1 MQLVDL
7 TNNDTNSRSFP
18 TIAKQ
23 LGTSKPKA
31 VERLEEELEALLC
44 KIYDGRF
51 IPCSSTGKQISPN
64 SMKTAIRKHLAE
76 TGKNQT
82 TFVKEINVNSN
93 SFGKFMNMAYK
104 DQWSAVQNGTYRAAG
119 VYLAKY
125 KIHKQI
131 DDLMSKKA
139 GNALPTKKSKSD
151 MDNQLASINS
161 VVVGE
166 TPVFANCDEVRQ
178 MINKYLI
185 SSGVSQTR
193 WLNSIGVASN
203 SLACFQKMKGKG
215 AGASNMTYH
224 LAWRFFEKKR
234 ILENK
239 PKSDKR
245 LEQEAR
251 WGPEGFALEV
261 YDYVR
266 LYFLFMH

>member
-1 MQLVDL
+1 M
-7 TNNDTNSRSFP
+7 
-18 TIAKQ
+18 
-23 LGTSKPKA
+23 KA
-31 VERLEEELEALLC
+31 
-44 KIYDGRF
+44 
-51 IPCSSTGKQISPN
+51 
-64 SMKTAIRKHLAE
+64 AIRKHLGE

-93 SFGKFMNMAYK
+93 SYGKFMNLAYK

-125 KIHKQI
+125 KIQKQI
-131 DDLMSKKA
+131 DDLMSKEA
-139 GNALPTKKSKSD
+139 GIAPPTKKSRCD
-151 MDNQLASINS
+151 MDNQLDAINA

-166 TPVFANCDEVRQ
+166 TPVYANCDEVRQ
-178 MINKYLI
+178 MINKYLT
-185 SSGVSQTR
+185 SSVVSQAR

-203 SLACFQKMKGKG
+203 SLACFRKMKGKG
-215 AGASNMTYH
+215 AGASNKTYP

-251 WGPEGFALEV
+251 WGPEGFPLEV
-261 YDYVR
+261 
-266 LYFLFMH
+266 